1 MKIWPVF
8 FAEKSY
14 KEVGGESIVLNKIK
28 LFKTMAAIIAFMI
41 SLGVITS
48 SSQATPELIQQYEE
62 GYQQEL
68 IINSDMEIM

>member
-1 MKIWPVF
+1 
-8 FAEKSY
+8 
-14 KEVGGESIVLNKIK
+14 
-28 LFKTMAAIIAFMI
+28 MAAIIAFMI